1 MKKITYFLIPL
12 ILLSFNSHANAI
24 ASGSEGIIERQG
36 MKEAGKTVA
45 KIMVA
50 KSIWKHKKLIIGGA
64 LVVGVGGFISKE
76 KFIDMIE
83 HPEDHEDF
91 MLELINDH
99 PIKYAAF
106 KKFLD
111 LNIEKTND
119 MDYKQ
124 SLLDFED
131 YYHIGKEDTIYKKI
145 IESPE
150 YKNYFSIVK
159 AKAKLIKD
167 KYSSDKNKRI
177 CNIEYY
183 DEIAHSEIDFPQN
196 LLLSKGNTNDIYSVN
211 RYGNFNNKKGV
222 GMTPDHIPSYKSI
235 EKFLIN
241 KGVPNISNKRKNNI
255 LLVDNTSAINI
266 NTIEHQK
273 GSKTF
278 GGRNNS
284 EVSEADS
291 KDLLTA
297 SIEDISVFAA
307 YLILEKNKNPIDYL
321 DASYTLL
328 ERNYYLCLYEKEE

>member
-24 ASGSEGIIERQG
+24 ASEGIIERQG

-99 PIKYAAF
+99 PMKYAAF

-131 YYHIGKEDTIYKKI
+131 FFHISKMDSISDKI
-145 IESPE
+145 ENSPE
-150 YKNYFSIVK
+150 YKNYLANIQAKINDIESEYEMDQSKDQCDKAYYQKISYSLVDFSST
-159 AKAKLIKD
+159 L
-167 KYSSDKNKRI
+167 
-177 CNIEYY
+177 
-183 DEIAHSEIDFPQN
+183 Q
-196 LLLSKGNTNDIYSVN
+196 LSKIGLNNIYSVN
-211 RYGNFNNKKGV
+211 RYGNFPEIRPGY
-222 GMTPDHIPSYKSI
+222 TPDHIPSYKAIHNFI
-235 EKFLIN
+235 ELKGITLNQKREDN
-241 KGVPNISNKRKNNI
+241 KSFDKN
-255 LLVDNTSAINI
+255 LTAI
-266 NTIEHQK
+266 TIFTAEHRQ
-273 GSKTF
+273 GSRTY
-278 GGRNNS
+278 GGRNITRHIM
-284 EVSEADS
+284 DS
-291 KDLLTA
+291 KNLKIATA
-297 SIEDISVFAA
+297 KDIAFFSA
-307 YLILEKNKNPIDYL
+307 YLILFKFKDPSDYIKSSEIL
-321 DASYTLL
+321 IK
-328 ERNYYLCLYEKEE
+328 RNFYLCLYEKN